1 MFVLLIHGRWGLNIS
16 KGWFTLG
23 NVKYNTELALA
34 PPESNASFEQIF
46 SEMLSKMRTGCIQ
59 LQPKKYSLLNL
70 SLDFHALNVTLAILS
85 TSSLKEKSTL
95 TWRTLGRLCKMPCL
109 GSWSVTALFNSFAI
123 SVTEASG
130 WSPSPTYITPNPT
143 LKPSVLEEEP
153 YTCLRMLLQSG
164 YDISVWY
171 VLHLEMAT
179 AHMWLTLLY
188 GHPDELANWERE
200 GVQGLIL
207 FSCHVL
213 PRCHFLLLNAMIP
226 IAIKPATLTTDTV

>member
-1 MFVLLIHGRWGLNIS
+1 MFVLLIHGRWGLNIF

-95 TWRTLGRLCKMPCL
+95 T
-109 GSWSVTALFNSFAI
+109 
-123 SVTEASG
+123 
-130 WSPSPTYITPNPT
+130 
-143 LKPSVLEEEP
+143 
-153 YTCLRMLLQSG
+153 
-164 YDISVWY
+164 
-171 VLHLEMAT
+171 
-179 AHMWLTLLY
+179 
-188 GHPDELANWERE
+188 
-200 GVQGLIL
+200 
-207 FSCHVL
+207 
-213 PRCHFLLLNAMIP
+213 
-226 IAIKPATLTTDTV
+226 